1 MIRVLIADDQ
11 GMVRAGF
18 RWLLEAEADIAVV
31 GVALGATPDPKCARD
46 STAVVEEGMRGAR
59 KRTLLRERASPERE
73 FTANQQVTALG

>member
-46 STAVVEEGMRGAR
+46 LTAPSWGQDPCARDSTAVVEEGMRGAR
-59 KRTLLRERASPERE
+59 KRTLLRERAEP
-73 FTANQQVTALG
+73 